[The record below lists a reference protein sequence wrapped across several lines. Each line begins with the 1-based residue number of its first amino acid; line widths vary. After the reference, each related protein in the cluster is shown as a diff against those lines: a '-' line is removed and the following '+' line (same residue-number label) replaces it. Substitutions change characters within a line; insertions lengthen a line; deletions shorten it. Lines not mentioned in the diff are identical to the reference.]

1 MKFSHS
7 SRGPS
12 VKLHWLLSSLLGLWL
27 WSAPVQAASLQYWRF
42 DARNNRLEFA
52 TNGRVQPS
60 AQLIFN
66 PTRLVIDLPGTSL
79 GNQIRSQLVS
89 TPGIKQVRTGQ
100 FERNTT
106 RIVIELNS
114 GYTLDPSQVRFVGD
128 SPSRWT
134 VQLPQPQRES
144 STPTRSNPQ
153 PTLTSPPP
161 SRPVA
166 QQPSPNRSTTGN
178 KIEAVRIT
186 GDGFFIRTT
195 NQPEIARVERSSD
208 QRQIEIDLEGVSVPD
223 NLNPR
228 RLNINSRGVN
238 QLILSPLEGDE
249 TGTRITLNV
258 NPNSADWQA
267 LPNRLGVVLIP
278 RAGSGTDVAS
288 ANPWPAGREIEAPD
302 PNVPDPSQPPL
313 IQAIE
318 VSGNSTN
325 AQLVIRASGRMN
337 AVGDWPNAA
346 VYTLRLSPARLGQN
360 PPQMPTGGNSPF
372 TRFDVQQADDQ
383 TVVISMTP
391 RSGFTLGQI
400 NQPGSQVISL
410 SLGSGTT
417 PLPPIATTPPPSANI
432 PIPVPRPAN
441 PLPPQPTTPPR
452 TQWPLPTPG
461 RTPNSRIR
469 VVIDPG
475 HGGRDPGAVGIRGL
489 RETDVVL
496 DISRQVAAIL
506 QQNGVQVVL
515 TRDRE
520 VEIDLAPRV
529 NLAERVNA
537 NLFVSIHANAISM
550 SRPDV
555 NGVETYY
562 YNSGLRLA
570 QTIQGSILRSIPM
583 RDRGVKRARFY
594 VLRRTSMPAVLVE
607 TGFVTGAQDA
617 PRLMNPAFR
626 SQMAQA
632 IANGILLYI
641 RQYY

>member
-1 MKFSHS
+1 MK
-7 SRGPS
+7 
-12 VKLHWLLSSLLGLWL
+12 LNWLFPSLLGLWL

-42 DARNNRLEFA
+42 DARNNRLEFT
-52 TNGRVQPS
+52 TNGRVQPT

-79 GNQIRSQLVS
+79 GNSIRSQLVS

-114 GYTLDPSQVRFVGD
+114 GYTLDPSQVRFIG
-128 SPSRWT
+128 SSASQWT
-134 VQLPQPQRES
+134 VQLPQPQREGT
-144 STPTRSNPQ
+144 TPTRSNPP

-166 QQPSPNRSTTGN
+166 QQPTPNRSTSGN
-178 KIEAVRIT
+178 EIEGVRVT

-208 QRQIEIDLEGVSVPD
+208 QRQIEIDLKGVSIP
-223 NLNPR
+223 NSLNPR
-228 RLNINSRGVN
+228 RLNINSRGLN
-238 QLILSPLEGDE
+238 QFILSPLEGDE

-267 LPNRLGVVLIP
+267 IPNRIGLVLIP

-288 ANPWPAGREIEAPD
+288 ANPWPAGREIRAAD
-302 PNVPDPSQPPL
+302 PNVPDPTQPPL

-318 VSGNSTN
+318 LSGNSTN
-325 AQLVIRASGRMN
+325 SQLVIRASGRVT
-337 AVGDWPNAA
+337 AVGEWPNPS

-391 RSGFTLGQI
+391 RSGFSLGQI
-400 NQPGSQVISL
+400 NQAGSQVIAL
-410 SLGSGTT
+410 SLGSGT
-417 PLPPIATTPPPSANI
+417 PSLPPIASTPNPPSANI

-562 YNSGLRLA
+562 YNSGARLA
-570 QTIQGSILRSIPM
+570 QAIQGSILRSIPM
-583 RDRGVKRARFY
+583 TDRGVKSARFY
-594 VLRRTSMPAVLVE
+594 VLRRTSMPSVLVE

-617 PRLMNPAFR
+617 PRLATPAFR

-641 RQYY
+641 RQNY

>member
-7 SRGPS
+7 KGPS
-12 VKLHWLLSSLLGLWL
+12 VKLRWLFPSLLGLWL

-52 TNGRVQPS
+52 TNGRVQPT

-66 PTRLVIDLPGTSL
+66 PTRLVIDLPGTTL
-79 GNQIRSQLVS
+79 GNQIRSQFVS

-106 RIVIELNS
+106 RIVIELTP
-114 GYTLDPSQVRFVGD
+114 GYTLDPSQVRFVG
-128 SPSRWT
+128 SSASQWT
-134 VQLPQPQRES
+134 VQLPQLQREGT
-144 STPTRSNPQ
+144 TPTRSNPP
-153 PTLTSPPP
+153 PTLTSPPNP
-161 SRPVA
+161 RPVA
-166 QQPSPNRSTTGN
+166 QQPSPNRSTN
-178 KIEAVRIT
+178 QIEVVRVT

-195 NQPEIARVERSSD
+195 NQPDIARVERSSD
-208 QRQIEIDLEGVSVPD
+208 QRQIEIDLKGVALPN

-238 QLILSPLEGDE
+238 QLILSPLEGDDA
-249 TGTRITLNV
+249 GTRITLNV
-258 NPNSADWQA
+258 NPQSADWQA
-267 LPNRLGVVLIP
+267 LPNRLGMVLIP
-278 RAGSGTDVAS
+278 RAGSGTNTS
-288 ANPWPAGREIEAPD
+288 GSRPWPAGRQITAADSNQSD
-302 PNVPDPSQPPL
+302 PTQPPL

-318 VSGNSTN
+318 LSGGNS
-325 AQLVIRASGRMN
+325 QLVVRATGRVN
-337 AVGDWPNAA
+337 AVGQWPNPS
-346 VYTLRLSPARLGQN
+346 VYTLRVSPARLGEN
-360 PPQMPTGGNSPF
+360 VPSIPVGGNSPF
-372 TRFDVQQADDQ
+372 SRFDVQQADEQ

-400 NQPGSQVISL
+400 NQAGSQVIAL
-410 SLGSGTT
+410 SLGSSGST
-417 PLPPIATTPPPSANI
+417 LPPIATSPNPRPSTV

-441 PLPPQPTTPPR
+441 PQPAPSRPSPGV
-452 TQWPLPTPG
+452 QWPLPSTR
-461 RTPNSRIR
+461 RTPNSRITI
-469 VVIDPG
+469 VIDPG
-475 HGGRDPGAVGIRGL
+475 HGGRDPGAVGIGGL

-506 QQNGVQVVL
+506 QQNGIQVIL

-529 NLAERVNA
+529 NLAQRVNA
-537 NLFVSIHANAISM
+537 TLFVSIHANAISL

-562 YNSGLRLA
+562 YNTGLRLA
-570 QTIQGSILRSIPM
+570 QAIQGSILRSIPM

-594 VLRRTSMPAVLVE
+594 VLRRTSMPSVLVE

-617 PRLMNPAFR
+617 PRLRTPAFR

-632 IANGILLYI
+632 IANGILLYV
-641 RQYY
+641 RQNY